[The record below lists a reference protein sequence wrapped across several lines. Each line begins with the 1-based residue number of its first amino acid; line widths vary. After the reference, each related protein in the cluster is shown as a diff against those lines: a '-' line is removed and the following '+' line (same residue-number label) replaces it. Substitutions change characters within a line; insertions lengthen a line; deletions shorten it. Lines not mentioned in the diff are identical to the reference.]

1 MTLLE
6 QAVSVADTT
15 GDIEPA
21 VKARSGLARA
31 QLQLGDPAAAL
42 AATAARRELPYPTE
56 EPTMRLLEGLALLEL
71 HRLEESVRAFSDAVA
86 AADALLALADRNVAA
101 LQARALALS
110 GLAAATG
117 DPARAAEAGE
127 AFARAHAVTSAA
139 GVAADTRRLLDQI
152 ACHDRSGIL
161 AGSAPHEIRDGHQPG
176 LRAAHPGPGRGT
188 ASGPGQANRLKPA
201 PPGPCSP
208 PGTGAP
214 PRRTARTSSLV

>member
-6 QAVSVADTT
+6 QAVSIADTT

-42 AATAARRELPYPTE
+42 AAATAQRELPYPTE

-71 HRLEESVRAFSDAVA
+71 HRVDESVEAFSDAVT

-117 DPARAAEAGE
+117 DPARATEAAE
-127 AFARAHAVTSAA
+127 
-139 GVAADTRRLLDQI
+139 
-152 ACHDRSGIL
+152 
-161 AGSAPHEIRDGHQPG
+161 G
-176 LRAAHPGPGRGT
+176 LR
-188 ASGPGQANRLKPA
+188 
-201 PPGPCSP
+201 PGPCRHQRRRRGRRHP
-208 PGTGAP
+208 PPARWDRFARP
-214 PRRTARTSSLV
+214 VRYPRRGPRRAGPVMGARLVEDPSLRLPRRASPVARFCVASVPRYFDKALSLAT